1 VKASWISSSERE
13 SETNW
18 AGGDGAEAGR
28 LRAEERRRREA
39 YVQAIMTVM
48 LLIRQTYRVTYET

>member
-1 VKASWISSSERE
+1 V
-13 SETNW
+13 
-18 AGGDGAEAGR
+18 
-28 LRAEERRRREA
+28 EERRRREA